1 MTTNETEGRVQ
12 LPAMSN
18 PAPGE
23 AQDQRR
29 LTRFWAGLLIIVVAA
44 LAVRVTYIAAAK
56 KGPCPLTIN
65 GVVVGEYHSEC
76 TGFAGQA
83 SDQVYYNAEAN
94 QIAQGDG
101 FTAPLLPGHQPT
113 AEHPPLTVLVLA
125 PVSWVFEH
133 TPLRAIADKTK
144 LSNGTTLYTHVREQR
159 YTMAILGAML
169 VLLIGLL
176 GRRIGRV
183 MRDDATGDALGLVA
197 AGIAAFYPNLWV
209 NDGLIMSETIT
220 SLAVVI
226 AMLLALR
233 LMRRPSFVIAL
244 LAGVFAGLATLGRAE
259 LVLFIPLLVIPAAY
273 FANRARVVPLAIV
286 GCAGAV
292 LVVGP
297 WVGYNLSRFH
307 QTTFVSTNDGIA
319 LAGSNC
325 YPAYFGGGIGLTI
338 LRPPC
343 LDNPAPPGD
352 ESDVEKAY
360 RTKAVDFIKM
370 HKKWAAVVVA
380 ARVGRTWGVFR
391 PMDMLSF
398 NQGEGRERW
407 VTAAGMYTYWPLL
420 SLAIAGGLVLIR
432 RARRGLWVL
441 LVPVI
446 ATTVGVAI
454 TYGQTRFR
462 AASEP
467 TVVVLASVA
476 ILVMVRLVRSPRYS
490 AATQAGTEM
499 RPVVAPAAGG

>member
-1 MTTNETEGRVQ
+1 
-12 LPAMSN
+12 MSN
-18 PAPGE
+18 PEVAAPKGKP
-23 AQDQRR
+23 R

-56 KGPCPLTIN
+56 KGPCPLSFN

-76 TGFAGQA
+76 TGFGGQA

-101 FTAPLLPGHQPT
+101 FTAPLVPGHQPT

-125 PVSWVFEH
+125 PVSWAFQH

-144 LSNGTTLYTHVREQR
+144 LENGTTLYTHVREQR
-159 YTMAILGAML
+159 YAMAILGTVL

-176 GRRIGRV
+176 GRRIGRL
-183 MRDDATGDALGLVA
+183 MRDNATGDLLGLVA
-197 AGIAAFYPNLWV
+197 AGIAAVYPNLWV
-209 NDGLIMSETIT
+209 NDGLIMSETVTGI
-220 SLAVVI
+220 AVVT

-233 LMRRPSFVIAL
+233 LIRRPSFVVAL

-259 LVLFIPLLVIPAAY
+259 LVLFIPLLVIPAAF
-273 FANRARVVPLAIV
+273 FAERARAVPLAIV

-292 LVVGP
+292 LVVAP

-325 YPAYFGGGIGLTI
+325 YPAYFGGGIGLTV

-343 LDNPAPPGD
+343 LDVPAPPGD

-360 RTKAVDFIKM
+360 RTKAIDFIKL

-391 PMDMLSF
+391 PIDMLSF
-398 NQGEGRERW
+398 NEGEGRERW
-407 VTAAGMYTYWPLL
+407 VTAAGMYSYWPLL
-420 SLAIAGGLVLIR
+420 SLALAGAVVLFR

-441 LVPVI
+441 LVPAI
-446 ATTVGVAI
+446 ATTVGVAV

-467 TVVVLASVA
+467 SVVVLASVA
-476 ILVMVRLVRSPRYS
+476 IVVMVGLLRSPRDS
-490 AATQAGTEM
+490 ATTEPGTEI
-499 RPVVAPAAGG
+499 RPVVEPAAG